1 MGSSTRLLIAELAET
16 PPVVPHPVFNNYT
29 ELAHA
34 LWQPPASIQEA
45 PPHTFRLSVRRVASR
60 SCSSSRAKSSCNA
73 RTSTRVAF
81 MPPWAIL
88 RPFRPPTPPP
98 VANPCGQTI
107 CITSFGPAWQEKVQ
121 FYVSGIGRV
130 NIFDEMRRVVHGEL
144 TRRSRTYL
152 TTTFHCCYPFMT
164 TIRPRYQVAA
174 ALYHDQLQHLLLS
187 SRVLIP
193 ALDASGS

>member
-1 MGSSTRLLIAELAET
+1 MPFGSRPLPYKERPLTTFACPLD
-16 PPVVPHPVFNNYT
+16 
-29 ELAHA
+29 
-34 LWQPPASIQEA
+34 ASPRVAA
-45 PPHTFRLSVRRVASR
+45 PPPDPSPA
-60 SCSSSRAKSSCNA
+60 AKNQRNA
-73 RTSTRVAF
+73 GGIHAT
-81 MPPWAIL
+81 MGHLKAIS
-88 RPFRPPTPPP
+88 PTPLPP